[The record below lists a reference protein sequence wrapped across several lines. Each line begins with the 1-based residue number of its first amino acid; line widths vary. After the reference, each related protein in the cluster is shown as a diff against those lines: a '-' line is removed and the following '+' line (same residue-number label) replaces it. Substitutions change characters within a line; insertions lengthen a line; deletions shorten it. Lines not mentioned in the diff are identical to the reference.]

1 MSRMFLGTLTI
12 AMLAAATL
20 PAEAAWKQYFS
31 REAGFSFNAPEGV
44 KTSKTAYRSAA
55 AGPRNAT
62 VFETNEDNVV
72 YRVTVVDFNGRT
84 SEDAIKEASGMF
96 TAGGKVLSNEEARV
110 DSSYGRKMTV
120 ELSNNGGR
128 SMSGVFFK
136 NNRLIQL
143 QVTVLPANGDYA
155 SPELGRFVDS
165 LAFEDSRVDTG
176 ATELKLSN

>member
-1 MSRMFLGTLTI
+1 MLSSPAFAEGTMSRMFLGTLTI

-31 REAGFSFNAPEGV
+31 REAGFSFNAPKGV

-120 ELSNNGGR
+120 ELANNG
-128 SMSGVFFK
+128 
-136 NNRLIQL
+136 
-143 QVTVLPANGDYA
+143 
-155 SPELGRFVDS
+155 
-165 LAFEDSRVDTG
+165 
-176 ATELKLSN
+176 

>member
-1 MSRMFLGTLTI
+1 MRSTFLATLIVTT
-12 AMLAAATL
+12 LAAATL
-20 PAEAAWKQYFS
+20 PADAAWKQYFN
-31 REAGFSFNAPEGV
+31 REAGFSFNAPDGV
-44 KTSKTAYRSAA
+44 KASKTAYRSAA

-62 VFETNEDNVV
+62 VFEANEDNVV

-84 SEDAIKEASGMF
+84 SEEVIKEASGMF

-120 ELSNNGGR
+120 DLPNNGGR
-128 SMSGVFFK
+128 SMSGIFF
-136 NNRLIQL
+136 NRNRLVQL

-165 LAFEDSRVDTG
+165 LAFEDSRIDTG
-176 ATELKLSN
+176 ATELKLQN

>member
-31 REAGFSFNAPEGV
+31 REAGFSFNAPEDV
-44 KTSKTAYRSAA
+44 NSKTAYRSAA

-84 SEDAIKEASGMF
+84 SEDAIK
-96 TAGGKVLSNEEARV
+96 
-110 DSSYGRKMTV
+110 
-120 ELSNNGGR
+120 
-128 SMSGVFFK
+128 
-136 NNRLIQL
+136 
-143 QVTVLPANGDYA
+143 
-155 SPELGRFVDS
+155 
-165 LAFEDSRVDTG
+165 
-176 ATELKLSN
+176 